1 MFLKNANQAI
11 PAGYKQTFQN
21 KFTSSISKN
30 EVIKMKNE
38 GKRVSIFT
46 RVIVYGLL
54 ILSLFMFYFRFL
66 AFLFSPLP
74 FFGFLAALAI
84 GGMMLSLKLVIA
96 LALLLL
102 SLSLFLDSKNS
113 NPETPLI
120 DHWLRLGVHIL
131 LIII

>member
-1 MFLKNANQAI
+1 MLLFI
-11 PAGYKQTFQN
+11 YMIYVI
-21 KFTSSISKN
+21 SSISK
-30 EVIKMKNE
+30 MKRE
-38 GKRVSIFT
+38 GQRVSIFT
-46 RVIVYGLL
+46 YLIVYGLL
-54 ILSLFMFYFRFL
+54 ILSLFMLYFSL
-66 AFLFSPLP
+66 LSFLFSPLP

-84 GGMMLSLKLVIA
+84 GGMMLSLKIIIA
-96 LALLLL
+96 ILLLLL

>member
-1 MFLKNANQAI
+1 MLLFIYMIYVVL
-11 PAGYKQTFQN
+11 
-21 KFTSSISKN
+21 SLS
-30 EVIKMKNE
+30 KMKNE

-46 RVIVYGLL
+46 KVIVYGLL

-84 GGMMLSLKLVIA
+84 
-96 LALLLL
+96 LLL
-102 SLSLFLDSKNS
+102 SLSLYLDSKNS
-113 NPETPLI
+113 DPDTPLV

>member
-1 MFLKNANQAI
+1 MLLFI
-11 PAGYKQTFQN
+11 YM
-21 KFTSSISKN
+21 IY
-30 EVIKMKNE
+30 VIYSLSKMKNE

-46 RVIVYGLL
+46 KLIVYGLL
-54 ILSLFMFYFRFL
+54 ILSSFMLYFSFL
-66 AFLFSPLP
+66 SFLFSSLP

-84 GGMMLSLKLVIA
+84 GGVMLSLRLIIA
-96 LALLLL
+96 ILLLLL

-113 NPETPLI
+113 DPDTPLI